1 MSETKHS
8 VNNDNVVTLTEK
20 GFRAIRKSSR
30 ASFNVG
36 MPMWKTIGGRVVNFA
51 PYFNNVE
58 LAVIPRGVNVMYKRR
73 ASDTICVAYAGEF
86 GSASYAT
93 EVATDDETDCR
104 GRRCLRRMA
113 LARLFYEPWV
123 KTIENPSG
131 LIQRCHETSQST
143 GQKPTT
149 VWIRWVAK
157 RAMRDGIYLS
167 RHRPIKSKAFTRA
180 DTEVE
185 FHVHVTDGDDCDDL
199 CVETGHTG
207 SASKRAGRGFLE
219 MLTMLAAQKGRRVQH
234 RPLSTTTTSSAV

>member
-1 MSETKHS
+1 MSETKQNS
-8 VNNDNVVTLTEK
+8 TNDHVVTLTEK

-30 ASFNVG
+30 SSYNVG
-36 MPMWKTIGGRVVNFA
+36 MPMWTTIGGRVVNFA

-58 LAVIPRGVNVMYKRR
+58 FAVIPRGVNVMYKRR
-73 ASDTICVAYAGEF
+73 TADTICVAYAGEF
-86 GSASYAT
+86 GSTSYAT
-93 EVATDDETDCR
+93 EVASDEETDCR

-123 KTIENPSG
+123 KTIESPSG

-167 RHRPIKSKAFTRA
+167 RHRPIKSKSSTRA
-180 DTEVE
+180 GSETSFRV
-185 FHVHVTDGDDCDDL
+185 FLTDGDNCGDTDNAGNDDAG
-199 CVETGHTG
+199 V
-207 SASKRAGRGFLE
+207 RVGRGLLE
-219 MLTMLAAQKGRRVQH
+219 MLTMMAASKGRRGQQ
-234 RPLSTTTTSSAV
+234 RPSTTSSSAV